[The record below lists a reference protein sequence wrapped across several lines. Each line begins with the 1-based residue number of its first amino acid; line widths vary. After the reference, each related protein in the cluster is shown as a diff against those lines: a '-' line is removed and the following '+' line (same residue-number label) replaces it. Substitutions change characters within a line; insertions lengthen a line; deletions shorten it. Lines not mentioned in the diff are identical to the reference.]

1 MRSRVVVAAAILTA
15 AWLAAYVPT
24 IAGGF
29 IKDDF
34 GWIYHSRLTGWSS
47 LYSTFASAH
56 VFYRPL
62 VQLSFGV
69 TEFVF
74 GTNPVP
80 YALTNLALGLACAA
94 AIYHLSR
101 RLGLAP
107 WAAVVATAVWAFNF
121 HGINMSLLWLS
132 GRTSLLLTLFA
143 LLTVI
148 AARRGWLFLMFLG
161 ALLALGSKEEAVVLP
176 LICAVWAGEPW
187 TRGRWLDHARRLM
200 TGARRTW
207 PTLVALVVYL
217 IARATS
223 GAYTAASAP
232 PYYRFTFEPSAIIE
246 NILQYADRS
255 MTVFAIA
262 IAAWALAVWA
272 PPSPRALDRDLVIKG
287 LVWFAAGFALTLWLP
302 VRSSL
307 YALFPSVGM
316 ALIAAAIIDAMRDAS
331 LTPRMNRA
339 TWGALLLPFLLL
351 PIYWS
356 RNERWVELADLTTR
370 TASAIEREA
379 ATIPAGSIIELRDD
393 RSTRAN
399 FGSAFAGLAE
409 EASRVLFGGRYRL
422 WIVPSADQAS
432 AARRTPPAPVGA
444 SFELRGGQI
453 IRVR

>member
-1 MRSRVVVAAAILTA
+1 MRTVPLAIAAAILLVA
-15 AWLAAYVPT
+15 FGLAYLPDLAH
-24 IAGGF
+24 GF
-29 IKDDF
+29 ISDDF
-34 GWIYHSRLTGWSS
+34 AWIEHGRLDGERTLRNVLSG
-47 LYSTFASAH
+47 H
-56 VFYRPL
+56 VGFYRP
-62 VQLSFGV
+62 VVALSFGLNYA
-69 TEFVF
+69 VF
-74 GTNPVP
+74 GTWSLG
-80 YALTNLALGLACAA
+80 YGLTNFMLVILCAAGVWLLARDLALPPSSAL
-94 AIYHLSR
+94 
-101 RLGLAP
+101 
-107 WAAVVATAVWAFNF
+107 VASAVWAFNF

-143 LLTVI
+143 LLTVM

-176 LICAVWAGEPW
+176 LLCAVWAGEPW

-207 PTLVALVVYL
+207 PTLVALVIYL
-217 IARATS
+217 VARTTS

-232 PYYRFTFEPSAIIE
+232 PYYRFTFEPRAIIE
-246 NILQYADRS
+246 NVLQYADRS

-262 IAAWALAVWA
+262 IAVWALVVWV
-272 PPSPRALDRDLVIKG
+272 PPSPRALNRDLVIKG

-331 LTPRMNRA
+331 LTPRVNRA
-339 TWGALLLPFLLL
+339 AWGALLLPFLLL

-422 WIVPSADQAS
+422 WIVPPADEPSAP
-432 AARRTPPAPVGA
+432 RTPPAPVGA
-444 SFELRGGQI
+444 RFDLRGGEV
-453 IRVR
+453 IRVQ